1 MKDHAS
7 MTRRQFVGGS
17 LLPVVA
23 ANVLASTAARS
34 KDDEPSRPKPVPSAT
49 LFAFDDVS
57 IPFRQNLRL
66 DMHQPRKHPS
76 NPVLPRGKE
85 GEPDS
90 HRAQFYGSIIR
101 EGGRFR
107 MWYIAIDSEAI
118 NSLGTHAYRGCRAAY
133 AESEDGIHWIKPK
146 LGLVEYRGNRDNNLV
161 LVEPPDVTGLHL
173 VVLHEPDDPDPSRR
187 YKMMHQIRWADSPS
201 FGWTTSVPLLSKD
214 GFRWRLQTPGAPKN
228 YAIATSDM
236 PLPPEHTEQ
245 SGLYRWQ
252 GMYYLTGQ
260 QLSPWVHLPDGT
272 KCGRV
277 MTSFHSADFIHWSH
291 AKTLA
296 FVRDGYVPVEQGHG
310 KESHSPASVW
320 NRGNVLLGLHGLWEG
335 SPKVADRRMPLGLL
349 ISNDGIHFREPVP
362 GFVFVPHGQDGQ
374 WDQRGLL
381 SGQAFE
387 QMGDETYI
395 WYGNWDLSET
405 SNAKTYG
412 AVGLLTMRRDGF
424 GSVSPMN
431 RSAPAQL
438 ITCAIPTR
446 DIGRLAV
453 NAEGLSAEVS
463 LRVELL
469 DELERPLP
477 AYAGE
482 NAAVVHEGGVRKPV
496 YWPRGGGVPL
506 LDRPLRIRIRF
517 EGARRDQ
524 ARLYAIYLDLK
535 EPSA

>member
-1 MKDHAS
+1 
-7 MTRRQFVGGS
+7 
-17 LLPVVA
+17 
-23 ANVLASTAARS
+23 
-34 KDDEPSRPKPVPSAT
+34 
-49 LFAFDDVS
+49 
-57 IPFRQNLRL
+57 
-66 DMHQPRKHPS
+66 
-76 NPVLPRGKE
+76 
-85 GEPDS
+85 
-90 HRAQFYGSIIR
+90 
-101 EGGRFR
+101 
-107 MWYIAIDSEAI
+107 
-118 NSLGTHAYRGCRAAY
+118 
-133 AESEDGIHWIKPK
+133 
-146 LGLVEYRGNRDNNLV
+146 
-161 LVEPPDVTGLHL
+161 
-173 VVLHEPDDPDPSRR
+173 
-187 YKMMHQIRWADSPS
+187 
-201 FGWTTSVPLLSKD
+201 
-214 GFRWRLQTPGAPKN
+214 
-228 YAIATSDM
+228 
-236 PLPPEHTEQ
+236 
-245 SGLYRWQ
+245 
-252 GMYYLTGQ
+252 
-260 QLSPWVHLPDGT
+260 
-272 KCGRV
+272 
-277 MTSFHSADFIHWSH
+277 
-291 AKTLA
+291 
-296 FVRDGYVPVEQGHG
+296 
-310 KESHSPASVW
+310 
-320 NRGNVLLGLHGLWEG
+320 
-335 SPKVADRRMPLGLL
+335 MPLGLL